1 MNKKSQTDTA
11 PLTSQT
17 QNELIQLL
25 LKKNQENK
33 QKELLK
39 KLLKINSEK
48 KAKYSNCQS

>member
-1 MNKKSQTDTA
+1 MNKKSQSDT
-11 PLTSQT
+11 PTTSQQT

-33 QKELLK
+33 QRDLLK

-48 KAKYSNCQS
+48 KTKYTS